1 MKFLK
6 VYTDVITGSMAGRND
21 GYPCTKYVVYDNIE
35 QLSKNHGTKADEK
48 YYNLEEI
55 DPENL
60 ANEVALIKKELEE
73 KRKQE
78 VIANKERQYEM
89 LKKELGK

>member
-6 VYTDVITGSMAGRND
+6 VYTGVITDSLGGRED
-21 GYPCTKYVVYDNIE
+21 GYPCTKYEVYNNIE
-35 QLSKNHGTKADEK
+35 QLSKNYGTKANEK
-48 YYNLEEI
+48 YYSLKEI
-55 DPENL
+55 DPEEL
-60 ANEVALIKKELEE
+60 ANEVVSIKRELEE
-73 KRKQE
+73 KGKQE

>member
-21 GYPCTKYVVYDNIE
+21 GYPCTKYVVYNNIE
-35 QLSKNHGTKADEK
+35 QLAKNYGTKADEK

-55 DPENL
+55 DLEKL